1 MLNNQETVAE
11 QRGPQMG
18 VGGRASS
25 KNLLICL
32 TAFVLSL
39 QGALPQRLRQTYL
52 TRPTSMSVESVET
65 CFSRSSS
72 IISG

>member
-18 VGGRASS
+18 VGGRAWS
-25 KNLLICL
+25 KDLLNCL

-39 QGALPQRLRQTYL
+39 EGALPQRLRQTYL
-52 TRPTSMSVESVET
+52 SRATSMSVESVEA
-65 CFSRSSS
+65 CF
-72 IISG
+72 